1 MRTKAL
7 IPFLVSGLTAT
18 WTRPICKELNF
29 LARKLLIFLLE
40 TIFEEN
46 TESDLLS
53 FVFAKKVFDDDL
65 PEIKRFVGK
74 ANPMSFTKKLVFK
87 IAILGLGV
95 ITF

>member
-1 MRTKAL
+1 M
-7 IPFLVSGLTAT
+7 
-18 WTRPICKELNF
+18 
-29 LARKLLIFLLE
+29 LLE
-40 TIFEEN
+40 LFQEMRESVFES
-46 TESDLLS
+46 ESESLS
-53 FVFAKKVFDDDL
+53 SVSVKKVFDDDL